1 MVFSMILDSTL
12 ETLYMVFFSTIF
24 SLLIGFPIGVL
35 LVVTKEGN
43 IMERPKLNKVLEIVI
58 NTLRSFP
65 FIILMIC
72 LFPLSRIIVGT
83 TIGSTAAIVPLSI
96 SAAPFVA
103 RMIEGALN
111 EVDKGLIEAS
121 PLSRIIVGTTI
132 GSTAAIVP
140 LSISA
145 APFVARMIEG
155 ALNEVDKG
163 LIEASSS
170 MGASNSTIIW
180 KVMIPET
187 MPHIIH
193 GITVTVIS
201 LIGFSAMA
209 GTIGAGG
216 LGDLAIRFGYQR
228 FKTDIMIYSVIVI
241 ILLVQVLQSL
251 GNYLVERIK
260 KKR

>member
-1 MVFSMILDSTL
+1 MVFNMILTSTL

-24 SLLIGFPIGVL
+24 SMLIGFPIGIL
-35 LVVTKEGN
+35 LVITRQGN
-43 IMERPKLNKVLEIVI
+43 ILEKPTLNRFLEICI

-72 LFPLSRIIVGT
+72 VFPLSRIIVGT
-83 TIGSTAAIVPLSI
+83 TIGVTAAIVPLSI

-103 RMIEGALN
+103 RMVEGALSEIN
-111 EVDKGLIEAS
+111 
-121 PLSRIIVGTTI
+121 
-132 GSTAAIVP
+132 
-140 LSISA
+140 
-145 APFVARMIEG
+145 
-155 ALNEVDKG
+155 KG

-170 MGASNSTIIW
+170 MGANNFTIIF

-187 MPHIIH
+187 LPHLIH
-193 GITVTVIS
+193 GLTVTVIN
-201 LIGFSAMA
+201 LIGYSAMA

-241 ILLVQVLQSL
+241 IVLVQLIQSF
-251 GNYLVERIK
+251 GNYLVYRIK
-260 KKR
+260 KNR

>member
-1 MVFSMILDSTL
+1 MVFNMILTSTL

-24 SLLIGFPIGVL
+24 SLLIGFPIGIL
-35 LVVTKEGN
+35 LVITKEGG
-43 IMERPKLNKVLEIVI
+43 ILERPKLNKILEVLI

-65 FIILMIC
+65 FIILMI
-72 LFPLSRIIVGT
+72 LVFPLSRIIVGT

-111 EVDKGLIEAS
+111 EVD
-121 PLSRIIVGTTI
+121 R
-132 GSTAAIVP
+132 
-140 LSISA
+140 
-145 APFVARMIEG
+145 
-155 ALNEVDKG
+155 G

-170 MGASNSTIIW
+170 MGASNSTIIL

-241 ILLVQVLQSL
+241 ILLVQVLQSF
-251 GNYLVERIK
+251 GNYLVYRA
-260 KKR
+260 KRNR

>member
-1 MVFSMILDSTL
+1 MVFNMIWTSTL

-24 SLLIGFPIGVL
+24 SMVIGFPIGIL

-43 IMERPKLNKVLEIVI
+43 ILERPTLNKILEVCI

-72 LFPLSRIIVGT
+72 VFPLSRIIVGT
-83 TIGSTAAIVPLSI
+83 TIGVNAAIVPLSI

-103 RMIEGALN
+103 RMVEGALN
-111 EVDKGLIEAS
+111 EI
-121 PLSRIIVGTTI
+121 
-132 GSTAAIVP
+132 
-140 LSISA
+140 
-145 APFVARMIEG
+145 
-155 ALNEVDKG
+155 DKG

-170 MGASNSTIIW
+170 MGASNFTIIF

-187 MPHIIH
+187 LPHIIH

-209 GTIGAGG
+209 GSIGAGG

-228 FKTDIMIYSVIVI
+228 FKTDIMLYSVVVI
-241 ILLVQVLQSL
+241 IILVQILQSF
-251 GNYLVERIK
+251 GNYLAK
-260 KKR
+260 KILKIIQIIFN

>member
-1 MVFSMILDSTL
+1 MVFNMIWASTL

-24 SLLIGFPIGVL
+24 SMVIGFPIGIL

-43 IMERPKLNKVLEIVI
+43 ILERPTLNKILEVCI

-72 LFPLSRIIVGT
+72 VFPLSRIIVGT
-83 TIGSTAAIVPLSI
+83 TIGVNAAIVPLSI

-103 RMIEGALN
+103 RMVEGALN
-111 EVDKGLIEAS
+111 EI
-121 PLSRIIVGTTI
+121 
-132 GSTAAIVP
+132 
-140 LSISA
+140 
-145 APFVARMIEG
+145 
-155 ALNEVDKG
+155 DKG

-170 MGASNSTIIW
+170 MGASNFTIIF

-187 MPHIIH
+187 LPHLIH
-193 GITVTVIS
+193 GLTVTVIS
-201 LIGFSAMA
+201 LIGYSAMA

-241 ILLVQVLQSL
+241 IVLVQLIQSF
-251 GNYLVERIK
+251 GNYLVYRVK
-260 KKR
+260 KNR

>member
-1 MVFSMILDSTL
+1 MVFSMIWTSTL
-12 ETLYMVFFSTIF
+12 ETLYMVFFSTLF
-24 SLLIGFPIGVL
+24 SLLIGFPIGIL
-35 LVVTKEGN
+35 LTVTKEGN
-43 IMERPKLNKVLEIVI
+43 ILERPKLNKILDFII

-65 FIILMIC
+65 FIILMIL
-72 LFPLSRIIVGT
+72 LF
-83 TIGSTAAIVPLSI
+83 
-96 SAAPFVA
+96 
-103 RMIEGALN
+103 
-111 EVDKGLIEAS
+111 

-170 MGASNSTIIW
+170 MGADNWTIIF

-193 GITVTVIS
+193 GITVTVVS

-228 FKTDIMIYSVIVI
+228 FKTDIMVYAVIVI
-241 ILLVQVLQSL
+241 IIVVQLLQSL
-251 GNYLVERIK
+251 GNYLVYRAK
-260 KKR
+260 KNR

>member
-1 MVFSMILDSTL
+1 MVFNMIWTSTL
-12 ETLYMVFFSTIF
+12 ETMYMVFFSTVF
-24 SLLIGFPIGVL
+24 SLLLGFPIGIL
-35 LVVTKEGN
+35 LVITKEGN
-43 IMERPKLNKVLEIVI
+43 IMEKPKLNQFLEIII

-103 RMIEGALN
+103 RMVEGALN
-111 EVDKGLIEAS
+111 EIDKGLIEA
-121 PLSRIIVGTTI
+121 
-132 GSTAAIVP
+132 A
-140 LSISA
+140 
-145 APFVARMIEG
+145 
-155 ALNEVDKG
+155 
-163 LIEASSS
+163 SS
-170 MGASNSTIIW
+170 MGANNRTIIF

-187 MPHIIH
+187 LPHIIH

-209 GTIGAGG
+209 GSIGAGG

-228 FKTDIMIYSVIVI
+228 FKTDIMLYSVIVI
-241 ILLVQVLQSL
+241 IILVQILQSF
-251 GNYLVERIK
+251 GNYLAK
-260 KKR
+260 KFSR

>member
-1 MVFSMILDSTL
+1 MVFSMIWTSTL
-12 ETLYMVFFSTIF
+12 ETLYMVFFSTLF
-24 SLLIGFPIGVL
+24 SLLIGFPIGIL
-35 LVVTKEGN
+35 LTVTNEGN
-43 IMERPKLNKVLEIVI
+43 ILERPKLNKVLDFII

-65 FIILMIC
+65 FIILMIL
-72 LFPLSRIIVGT
+72 LF
-83 TIGSTAAIVPLSI
+83 
-96 SAAPFVA
+96 
-103 RMIEGALN
+103 
-111 EVDKGLIEAS
+111 

-170 MGASNSTIIW
+170 MGANNWTIIF

-228 FKTDIMIYSVIVI
+228 FKTDIMVYAVIVI
-241 ILLVQVLQSL
+241 IIVVQILQSL
-251 GNYLVERIK
+251 GNYLVYRAK
-260 KKR
+260 KNR

>member
-96 SAAPFVA
+96 SAAP
-103 RMIEGALN
+103 L
-111 EVDKGLIEAS
+111 
-121 PLSRIIVGTTI
+121 
-132 GSTAAIVP
+132 
-140 LSISA
+140 
-145 APFVARMIEG
+145 VARMIEG

>member
-1 MVFSMILDSTL
+1 MVFSMIWTSTL
-12 ETLYMVFFSTIF
+12 ETLYMVFFSTLF
-24 SLLIGFPIGVL
+24 SLLIGFPIGIL
-35 LVVTKEGN
+35 LTVTKEGN
-43 IMERPKLNKVLEIVI
+43 ILESPKLNKVLDFII

-65 FIILMIC
+65 FIILMIL
-72 LFPLSRIIVGT
+72 LFPLSRT
-83 TIGSTAAIVPLSI
+83 
-96 SAAPFVA
+96 
-103 RMIEGALN
+103 
-111 EVDKGLIEAS
+111 
-121 PLSRIIVGTTI
+121 IVGTTI

-170 MGASNSTIIW
+170 MGANNWTIIF

-228 FKTDIMIYSVIVI
+228 FKTDIMVYAVIVI
-241 ILLVQVLQSL
+241 IIVVQILQSL
-251 GNYLVERIK
+251 GNYLVYRAK
-260 KKR
+260 KNR

>member
-1 MVFSMILDSTL
+1 MVFNMIWTSTL
-12 ETLYMVFFSTIF
+12 ETLYMVFFSTLF
-24 SLLIGFPIGVL
+24 SLVIGFPIGIL
-35 LVVTKEGN
+35 LTVTKEGN
-43 IMERPKLNKVLEIVI
+43 ILERPKLNKILDFVI

-65 FIILMIC
+65 FIILMIL
-72 LFPLSRIIVGT
+72 LFPLSRIV
-83 TIGSTAAIVPLSI
+83 
-96 SAAPFVA
+96 
-103 RMIEGALN
+103 
-111 EVDKGLIEAS
+111 
-121 PLSRIIVGTTI
+121 VGTTI

-170 MGASNSTIIW
+170 MGASNWTIIF

-193 GITVTVIS
+193 GITVTVVS

-228 FKTDIMIYSVIVI
+228 FKTDIMIYAVIVI
-241 ILLVQVLQSL
+241 IIVVQLLQSL
-251 GNYLVERIK
+251 GNYLVYRAK
-260 KKR
+260 KNR

>member
-1 MVFSMILDSTL
+1 MLFNMIWTSTL
-12 ETLYMVFFSTIF
+12 ETLYMVFFSTLF
-24 SLLIGFPIGVL
+24 SLVIGFPIGIL
-35 LVVTKEGN
+35 LTVTKEGN
-43 IMERPKLNKVLEIVI
+43 ILERPKLNKILDFVI

-65 FIILMIC
+65 FIILMIL
-72 LFPLSRIIVGT
+72 LF
-83 TIGSTAAIVPLSI
+83 
-96 SAAPFVA
+96 
-103 RMIEGALN
+103 
-111 EVDKGLIEAS
+111 

-170 MGASNSTIIW
+170 MGADNWTIIF

-193 GITVTVIS
+193 GITVTVVS

-228 FKTDIMIYSVIVI
+228 FKTDIMIYAVLVI
-241 ILLVQVLQSL
+241 IVVVQLLQSL
-251 GNYLVERIK
+251 GNYLVYRAK
-260 KKR
+260 KNR

>member
-96 SAAPFVA
+96 SV
-103 RMIEGALN
+103 
-111 EVDKGLIEAS
+111 
-121 PLSRIIVGTTI
+121 
-132 GSTAAIVP
+132 
-140 LSISA
+140 

>member
-1 MVFSMILDSTL
+1 MVFSMIWTSTL
-12 ETLYMVFFSTIF
+12 ETLYMVFFSTLF
-24 SLLIGFPIGVL
+24 SLLIGFPIGIL
-35 LVVTKEGN
+35 LTVTKEGN
-43 IMERPKLNKVLEIVI
+43 ILERPKLNKVLDFII

-65 FIILMIC
+65 FIILMIL
-72 LFPLSRIIVGT
+72 LF
-83 TIGSTAAIVPLSI
+83 
-96 SAAPFVA
+96 
-103 RMIEGALN
+103 
-111 EVDKGLIEAS
+111 

-170 MGASNSTIIW
+170 MGANNWTIIF

-193 GITVTVIS
+193 GITVTVVS

-228 FKTDIMIYSVIVI
+228 FKTDIMVYAVIVI
-241 ILLVQVLQSL
+241 IIVVQILQSL
-251 GNYLVERIK
+251 GNYLVYRAK
-260 KKR
+260 KI

>member
-1 MVFSMILDSTL
+1 MVFNMIWTSTL
-12 ETLYMVFFSTIF
+12 ETMYMVFFSTVF
-24 SLLIGFPIGVL
+24 SLLLGFQIGIL
-35 LVVTKEGN
+35 LVITKEGN
-43 IMERPKLNKVLEIVI
+43 IMEKPKLNQFLEIII

-103 RMIEGALN
+103 RMVEGALN
-111 EVDKGLIEAS
+111 EIDKGLIEA
-121 PLSRIIVGTTI
+121 
-132 GSTAAIVP
+132 A
-140 LSISA
+140 
-145 APFVARMIEG
+145 
-155 ALNEVDKG
+155 
-163 LIEASSS
+163 SS
-170 MGASNSTIIW
+170 MGASNRTIIF

-187 MPHIIH
+187 LPHIIH

-209 GTIGAGG
+209 GSIGAGG

-228 FKTDIMIYSVIVI
+228 FKTDIMLYSVVVI
-241 ILLVQVLQSL
+241 IILVQILQSF
-251 GNYLVERIK
+251 GNYLAK
-260 KKR
+260 KFSR

>member
-1 MVFSMILDSTL
+1 MVFSMIWTSTL
-12 ETLYMVFFSTIF
+12 ETLYMVFFSTLF
-24 SLLIGFPIGVL
+24 SLLIGFPIGIL
-35 LVVTKEGN
+35 LTVTKEGN
-43 IMERPKLNKVLEIVI
+43 ILESPKLNKVLDFII

-65 FIILMIC
+65 FIILMIL
-72 LFPLSRIIVGT
+72 LF
-83 TIGSTAAIVPLSI
+83 
-96 SAAPFVA
+96 
-103 RMIEGALN
+103 
-111 EVDKGLIEAS
+111 

-170 MGASNSTIIW
+170 MGANNWTIIL

-228 FKTDIMIYSVIVI
+228 FKTDIMVYAVIVI
-241 ILLVQVLQSL
+241 IIVVQILQSL
-251 GNYLVERIK
+251 GNYLVYRAK
-260 KKR
+260 KNR

>member
-1 MVFSMILDSTL
+1 MVFSMIWTSTL
-12 ETLYMVFFSTIF
+12 ETLYMVFFSTLF
-24 SLLIGFPIGVL
+24 SLLIGFPIGIL
-35 LVVTKEGN
+35 LTVTKEGN
-43 IMERPKLNKVLEIVI
+43 ILESPKLNKVLDFII

-65 FIILMIC
+65 FIILMIL
-72 LFPLSRIIVGT
+72 LF
-83 TIGSTAAIVPLSI
+83 
-96 SAAPFVA
+96 
-103 RMIEGALN
+103 
-111 EVDKGLIEAS
+111 

-170 MGASNSTIIW
+170 MGANNWTIIF

-228 FKTDIMIYSVIVI
+228 FKTDIMVYAVI
-241 ILLVQVLQSL
+241 IIIIVVQILQSL
-251 GNYLVERIK
+251 GNYLVYRAK
-260 KKR
+260 KNR

>member
-1 MVFSMILDSTL
+1 MVFSMIWTSTL
-12 ETLYMVFFSTIF
+12 ETLYMVFFSTLF
-24 SLLIGFPIGVL
+24 SLLIGFPIGIL
-35 LVVTKEGN
+35 LTVTKEGN
-43 IMERPKLNKVLEIVI
+43 ILKRPKLNKVLDFII

-65 FIILMIC
+65 FIILMIL

-111 EVDKGLIEAS
+111 EVD
-121 PLSRIIVGTTI
+121 R
-132 GSTAAIVP
+132 
-140 LSISA
+140 
-145 APFVARMIEG
+145 
-155 ALNEVDKG
+155 G

-170 MGASNSTIIW
+170 MGASNSTIIL

-241 ILLVQVLQSL
+241 ILLVQVLQSF
-251 GNYLVERIK
+251 GNYLVYRA
-260 KKR
+260 KRNR

>member
-1 MVFSMILDSTL
+1 MIL
-12 ETLYMVFFSTIF
+12 
-24 SLLIGFPIGVL
+24 
-35 LVVTKEGN
+35 
-43 IMERPKLNKVLEIVI
+43 
-58 NTLRSFP
+58 
-65 FIILMIC
+65 
-72 LFPLSRIIVGT
+72 LF
-83 TIGSTAAIVPLSI
+83 
-96 SAAPFVA
+96 
-103 RMIEGALN
+103 
-111 EVDKGLIEAS
+111 

-170 MGASNSTIIW
+170 MGANNWTIIF

-216 LGDLAIRFGYQR
+216 LGDLVIRFGYQR
-228 FKTDIMIYSVIVI
+228 FKTDIMVYAVIVI
-241 ILLVQVLQSL
+241 IIVVQILQSL
-251 GNYLVERIK
+251 GNYLVYRAK
-260 KKR
+260 KNR

>member
-12 ETLYMVFFSTIF
+12 ETLYMVFFSTLF
-24 SLLIGFPIGVL
+24 SLIMGFPIGIL
-35 LVVTKEGN
+35 LVITKEGN
-43 IMERPKLNKVLEIVI
+43 ILEKPRLNKILGMII

-111 EVDKGLIEAS
+111 EVD
-121 PLSRIIVGTTI
+121 R
-132 GSTAAIVP
+132 
-140 LSISA
+140 
-145 APFVARMIEG
+145 
-155 ALNEVDKG
+155 G

-170 MGASNSTIIW
+170 MGASNSTIIL

-241 ILLVQVLQSL
+241 ILLVQVLQSF
-251 GNYLVERIK
+251 GNYLVYRA
-260 KKR
+260 KRNR

>member
-1 MVFSMILDSTL
+1 MMVFNMIWTSTL
-12 ETLYMVFFSTIF
+12 ETLYMVFFSAIF
-24 SLLIGFPIGVL
+24 SMVIGFPIGIL

-43 IMERPKLNKVLEIVI
+43 ILERPTLNKILEVCI

-72 LFPLSRIIVGT
+72 VFPLSRIIVGT
-83 TIGSTAAIVPLSI
+83 TIGVNAAIVPLSI

-103 RMIEGALN
+103 RMVEGALN
-111 EVDKGLIEAS
+111 EI
-121 PLSRIIVGTTI
+121 
-132 GSTAAIVP
+132 
-140 LSISA
+140 
-145 APFVARMIEG
+145 
-155 ALNEVDKG
+155 DKG

-170 MGASNSTIIW
+170 MGASNFTIIF

-187 MPHIIH
+187 LPHLIH
-193 GITVTVIS
+193 GLTVTVIS
-201 LIGFSAMA
+201 LIGYSAMA

-241 ILLVQVLQSL
+241 IVLVQLIQSF
-251 GNYLVERIK
+251 GNYLVYRVK
-260 KKR
+260 KNR

>member
-1 MVFSMILDSTL
+1 MVFSMIWTSTL
-12 ETLYMVFFSTIF
+12 ETLYMVFFSTLF
-24 SLLIGFPIGVL
+24 SLLIGFPIGIL
-35 LVVTKEGN
+35 LTVTKEGN
-43 IMERPKLNKVLEIVI
+43 ILERPKLNKVLDFII

-65 FIILMIC
+65 FIILMIL

-111 EVDKGLIEAS
+111 EI
-121 PLSRIIVGTTI
+121 
-132 GSTAAIVP
+132 
-140 LSISA
+140 
-145 APFVARMIEG
+145 
-155 ALNEVDKG
+155 DKG

-170 MGASNSTIIW
+170 MGANNWTIIF

-228 FKTDIMIYSVIVI
+228 FKTDIMVYAVIVI
-241 ILLVQVLQSL
+241 IIVVQILQSL
-251 GNYLVERIK
+251 GNYLVYRAK
-260 KKR
+260 KNR

>member
-1 MVFSMILDSTL
+1 MVFSMIWTSTL
-12 ETLYMVFFSTIF
+12 ETLYMVFFSTLF
-24 SLLIGFPIGVL
+24 SLLIGFPIGIL
-35 LVVTKEGN
+35 LTVTKEGN
-43 IMERPKLNKVLEIVI
+43 ILERPKLNKVLDFII
-58 NTLRSFP
+58 NTLRAFP
-65 FIILMIC
+65 FIILMIL
-72 LFPLSRIIVGT
+72 LF
-83 TIGSTAAIVPLSI
+83 
-96 SAAPFVA
+96 
-103 RMIEGALN
+103 
-111 EVDKGLIEAS
+111 

-170 MGASNSTIIW
+170 MGANNWTIIF

-228 FKTDIMIYSVIVI
+228 FKTDIMVYAVIVI
-241 ILLVQVLQSL
+241 IIVVQILQSL
-251 GNYLVERIK
+251 GNYLVYRAK
-260 KKR
+260 KNR

>member
-1 MVFSMILDSTL
+1 MVFNMIWTSTL
-12 ETLYMVFFSTIF
+12 ETLYMVFFSTLF
-24 SLLIGFPIGVL
+24 SLIIGFPIGIL
-35 LVVTKEGN
+35 LTVTKKGN
-43 IMERPKLNKVLEIVI
+43 ILEKPKLNKILDFVI

-65 FIILMIC
+65 FIILMIL
-72 LFPLSRIIVGT
+72 LF
-83 TIGSTAAIVPLSI
+83 
-96 SAAPFVA
+96 
-103 RMIEGALN
+103 
-111 EVDKGLIEAS
+111 

-170 MGASNSTIIW
+170 MGADNWTIIF

-193 GITVTVIS
+193 GITVTVVS

-228 FKTDIMIYSVIVI
+228 FKTDIMIYAVLVI
-241 ILLVQVLQSL
+241 IVVVQLLQSL
-251 GNYLVERIK
+251 GNYLVYRAK
-260 KKR
+260 KNR

>member
-1 MVFSMILDSTL
+1 MVFNMIWTSTL

-24 SLLIGFPIGVL
+24 SMVIGFPIGIL

-43 IMERPKLNKVLEIVI
+43 ILERPTLNKILEVCI

-72 LFPLSRIIVGT
+72 VFPLSRIIVGT
-83 TIGSTAAIVPLSI
+83 TIGVNAAIVPLSI

-103 RMIEGALN
+103 RMVEGALN
-111 EVDKGLIEAS
+111 EI
-121 PLSRIIVGTTI
+121 
-132 GSTAAIVP
+132 
-140 LSISA
+140 
-145 APFVARMIEG
+145 
-155 ALNEVDKG
+155 DKG

-170 MGASNSTIIW
+170 MGASNFTIIF

-187 MPHIIH
+187 LPHLIH
-193 GITVTVIS
+193 GLNVTVIS
-201 LIGFSAMA
+201 LIGYSAMA

-241 ILLVQVLQSL
+241 IVLVQLIQSF
-251 GNYLVERIK
+251 GNYLVYRVK
-260 KKR
+260 KNR

>member
-1 MVFSMILDSTL
+1 MVFSMIWTSTL
-12 ETLYMVFFSTIF
+12 ETLYMVFFSTLF
-24 SLLIGFPIGVL
+24 SLLIGFPIGIL
-35 LVVTKEGN
+35 LTVTKEGN
-43 IMERPKLNKVLEIVI
+43 ILERPKLNKVLDFII

-65 FIILMIC
+65 FIILMIL
-72 LFPLSRIIVGT
+72 LF
-83 TIGSTAAIVPLSI
+83 
-96 SAAPFVA
+96 
-103 RMIEGALN
+103 
-111 EVDKGLIEAS
+111 

-170 MGASNSTIIW
+170 MGANNWTIIF

-228 FKTDIMIYSVIVI
+228 FKTDIMVYAVIVI
-241 ILLVQVLQSL
+241 IIVVQILQSL
-251 GNYLVERIK
+251 GNYLVYRAK
-260 KKR
+260 KNRLHIIT

>member
-1 MVFSMILDSTL
+1 MVFNMIWTSTL
-12 ETLYMVFFSTIF
+12 ETLYMVFFSTLF
-24 SLLIGFPIGVL
+24 SLVIGFPIGIL
-35 LVVTKEGN
+35 LTVTKEGN
-43 IMERPKLNKVLEIVI
+43 ILERPKVNKILDFVI

-65 FIILMIC
+65 FIILMIL
-72 LFPLSRIIVGT
+72 LF
-83 TIGSTAAIVPLSI
+83 
-96 SAAPFVA
+96 
-103 RMIEGALN
+103 
-111 EVDKGLIEAS
+111 

-170 MGASNSTIIW
+170 MGADNWTIIF

-193 GITVTVIS
+193 GITVTVVS

-228 FKTDIMIYSVIVI
+228 FKTDIMIYAVLVI
-241 ILLVQVLQSL
+241 IVVVQLLQSL
-251 GNYLVERIK
+251 GNYLVYKAK
-260 KKR
+260 KNR

>member
-1 MVFSMILDSTL
+1 MVFNMIWTSTL
-12 ETLYMVFFSTIF
+12 ETLYMVFFSTLF
-24 SLLIGFPIGVL
+24 SLVIGFPIGIL
-35 LVVTKEGN
+35 LVITREGN
-43 IMERPKLNKVLEIVI
+43 ILERPKLNKILEFVI

-65 FIILMIC
+65 FIILMIL

-111 EVDKGLIEAS
+111 EVD
-121 PLSRIIVGTTI
+121 R
-132 GSTAAIVP
+132 
-140 LSISA
+140 
-145 APFVARMIEG
+145 
-155 ALNEVDKG
+155 G

-170 MGASNSTIIW
+170 MGANNWTIIF

-228 FKTDIMIYSVIVI
+228 FKTDIMIYAVIVI
-241 ILLVQVLQSL
+241 ILVVQILQSL
-251 GNYLVERIK
+251 GNYLVYRAK
-260 KKR
+260 KNR

>member
-1 MVFSMILDSTL
+1 MVFSMILESTL
-12 ETLYMVFFSTIF
+12 ETLYMVFFSTLF
-24 SLLIGFPIGVL
+24 SLIMGFPIGIL
-35 LVVTKEGN
+35 LVITKEGN
-43 IMERPKLNKVLEIVI
+43 ILEKPRLNKILEMII

-111 EVDKGLIEAS
+111 EVD
-121 PLSRIIVGTTI
+121 R
-132 GSTAAIVP
+132 
-140 LSISA
+140 
-145 APFVARMIEG
+145 
-155 ALNEVDKG
+155 G

-170 MGASNSTIIW
+170 MGASNSTIIL

-241 ILLVQVLQSL
+241 ILLVQVLQSF
-251 GNYLVERIK
+251 GNYLVYRA
-260 KKR
+260 KRNR

>member
-1 MVFSMILDSTL
+1 MVFNMIWTSTL
-12 ETLYMVFFSTIF
+12 ETLYMVFFSTLF
-24 SLLIGFPIGVL
+24 SFVIGFPIGIL
-35 LVVTKEGN
+35 LVITKEGG
-43 IMERPKLNKVLEIVI
+43 ILERPKLNKVLEILI

-65 FIILMIC
+65 FIILMI
-72 LFPLSRIIVGT
+72 LVF
-83 TIGSTAAIVPLSI
+83 
-96 SAAPFVA
+96 
-103 RMIEGALN
+103 
-111 EVDKGLIEAS
+111 

-170 MGASNSTIIW
+170 MGADNWTIVF

-193 GITVTVIS
+193 GLTVTVIS

-241 ILLVQVLQSL
+241 IIVVQVIQSL
-251 GNYLVERIK
+251 GNYLVYRSK
-260 KKR
+260 KHR

>member
-1 MVFSMILDSTL
+1 MVFSMIWTSTL
-12 ETLYMVFFSTIF
+12 ETLYMVFFSTLF
-24 SLLIGFPIGVL
+24 SLLIGFPIGIL
-35 LVVTKEGN
+35 LTVTKEGN
-43 IMERPKLNKVLEIVI
+43 ILERPKLNKILDFII

-65 FIILMIC
+65 FIILMIL
-72 LFPLSRIIVGT
+72 LF
-83 TIGSTAAIVPLSI
+83 
-96 SAAPFVA
+96 
-103 RMIEGALN
+103 
-111 EVDKGLIEAS
+111 

-170 MGASNSTIIW
+170 MGANNWTIIF

-193 GITVTVIS
+193 GITVTVVS

-228 FKTDIMIYSVIVI
+228 FKTDIMVYAVIVI
-241 ILLVQVLQSL
+241 IIVVQILQSL
-251 GNYLVERIK
+251 GNYLVYRAK
-260 KKR
+260 KNR

>member
-1 MVFSMILDSTL
+1 MVFNMIWTSTL

-24 SLLIGFPIGVL
+24 SMVIGFPIGIL

-43 IMERPKLNKVLEIVI
+43 ILERPTLNKILEVCI

-72 LFPLSRIIVGT
+72 VFPLSRIIVGT
-83 TIGSTAAIVPLSI
+83 TIGVNAAIVPLSI

-103 RMIEGALN
+103 RMVEGALN
-111 EVDKGLIEAS
+111 EI
-121 PLSRIIVGTTI
+121 
-132 GSTAAIVP
+132 
-140 LSISA
+140 
-145 APFVARMIEG
+145 
-155 ALNEVDKG
+155 DKG

-170 MGASNSTIIW
+170 MGASNFTIIF

-187 MPHIIH
+187 LPHLIH
-193 GITVTVIS
+193 GLTVTVIS
-201 LIGFSAMA
+201 LIGYSAMA

-241 ILLVQVLQSL
+241 IVLVQIIQSF
-251 GNYLVERIK
+251 GNYLVYRVK
-260 KKR
+260 KNR